1 MPRTKKSSEP
11 KLEHIHYLCSAIES
25 KFGRAILNATDCKDL
40 HEAILNTTSKNINED
55 TLRELFRLVNRGKNK
70 TIATLNILAEYVG
83 FYSWSALVATYNDE
97 IEHKSDF
104 IVFQSIAAD
113 KIDLADVN
121 KALARIGQCKK
132 AFSLIQQ
139 LIHIGVLKKDCG
151 FFEQFFDM
159 TTVFDW
165 NDYYRYD
172 IFYTIQLLGVYVQR
186 NGWLQDIA
194 KEHYF
199 NLPTKHPNYSY
210 DYYVEL
216 FVDTDHYE
224 EYYGELL
231 ENYYHAKKSLRKVE
245 VFRELIVADN
255 CIKNGAEITN
265 LQTLQKLNIQISTD
279 HNILAGRWYGIA
291 TAIGILI
298 DGGTPSENDIMAVKS
313 KIEDQGHLIT
323 FLYHAVRNIY
333 RVATNTL
340 SIDSEVSKA
349 IYAFGMDLIDQT
361 MPSRELLLSHW
372 GDNNL
377 NQLNLY
383 RAALLHECGNMKE
396 GDIVLLSIHP
406 KYFDRFSNSELTS
419 LYQYEMKRCDVAT
432 AEWNMPWK
440 G

>member
-1 MPRTKKSSEP
+1 M
-11 KLEHIHYLCSAIES
+11 CSAIES

-70 TIATLNILAEYVG
+70 TIATLNILAEYAG
-83 FYSWSALVATYNDE
+83 FYSWSALVAIYNDE

-121 KALARIGQCKK
+121 TALARIGQSKK

-159 TTVFDW
+159 TTIFDW
-165 NDYYRYD
+165 NDDCRYD

-186 NGWLQDIA
+186 NGWLKDIA

-199 NLPTKHPNYSY
+199 NLPTKHPNYLY

-216 FVDTDHYE
+216 FVDTDHYD

-255 CIKNGAEITN
+255 YIKNGIEIAN
-265 LQTLQKLNIQISTD
+265 LQTLQELDIQIGKDS
-279 HNILAGRWYGIA
+279 NIHVGRWFGIAMA
-291 TAIGILI
+291 TAILNEGR
-298 DGGTPSENDIMAVKS
+298 PSNYDFADIKS
-313 KIEDQGHLIT
+313 QIKDQGNLVT
-323 FLYHAVRNIY
+323 FLYHAVRNLY

-340 SIDSEVSKA
+340 SIDSEVRKA

-383 RAALLHECGNMKE
+383 RAALLNECQNKDE
-396 GDIVLLSIHP
+396 AVALLSSVRP
-406 KYFDRFSNSELTS
+406 KYFDRFSYRELNS
-419 LYQYEMKRCDVAT
+419 LYQYEMKKCDAAT
-432 AEWNMPWK
+432 AEWYMPWK
-440 G
+440 K